1 MMSFRLKVILGI
13 ALVEILA
20 LVGLVG
26 TSVYFLRATNEQSFT
41 QRFDAEADKLSVLI
55 RDAVVASDLAAL
67 DAVGVLFMAN
77 PDSQYLRIRDN
88 QRVLIDRGSSP
99 PSSTEYSPD
108 LSVGSVDDG
117 VFDLQKVIY
126 VDEFPIGFLEVGTST
141 AAFERV
147 LEVARDRLIVVALL
161 ALILVV
167 LTSWLIGVVLTRDLR
182 NLRDALNEIVEG
194 NTDLQLGMT
203 ASSEFRDLARTFN
216 RMALA
221 LSQREAERD
230 VAVNESTDNARR
242 LALREQHLAA
252 LLDTITDGVLIVDG
266 ELQIIEVNSSAERT
280 LGLTQ
285 RALMQQSFTAL
296 FDDPIQVQHL
306 RSSLIQLDQKTN
318 NEARLHLGRVKF
330 CVGTITK
337 WVELSVARL
346 WENQHRQFALA
357 FRDLT
362 PELAIQAELER
373 RERLKE
379 ALSTATP
386 DAIFV
391 LDEHNRVVD
400 ANLGATKMFQQEIE
414 QLRGLPLLD
423 AITLIEGGDDL
434 LALLACEQNEPQSIE
449 RDQQAL
455 VALRKDGVSIPLS
468 FTQVPV
474 QLGEQRLVTLV
485 LRDLTERKQAEKSL
499 LAAKDAAEKA
509 SQAKSD
515 FLAHVTHEIRSPL
528 NVMLGCVE
536 LLGDTE
542 LNYRQRLYTESAEQ
556 SASVLLGLINNILD
570 FARIESGT
578 VELGSEPFDLLSLC
592 ESVLAVEAFRLSDR
606 LIDLGM
612 LYDPS
617 LPTLCRGDEFRLRQV
632 LLNLIDNAIKFT
644 QEGGVILQVAMK
656 PGAADQFSLE
666 CTVSDS
672 GIGIPVTKQAAIFEA
687 FTQVDS
693 TDATL
698 HGGAGLGLSICY
710 RLVEAMGGTIQLD
723 STLGQ
728 GSTFSFAIPL
738 GIVEAATPPAS
749 LAGRVWVVS
758 HNTVMAAAMVKQFA
772 LLGLQAEHHKFTYT
786 DTSPADVDWVFVDVQ
801 LAKDPAIEQR
811 LSHIRE
817 GGARI
822 VLMARRKWLAEYYVE
837 GQTEYFAVIEQPVRY
852 SALVQ
857 LLQQSISGQ
866 EQIAGVID
874 HQESGVR
881 PERILLAEDS
891 QANQLV
897 AMSMLEQAG
906 FQVAVAN
913 NGYEVLTLLA
923 KQPFDLILMDMRMPR
938 MDGLEATRRIRDSAA
953 AYADIPIVALTA
965 NAGHAD
971 TQRCLAAGM
980 RGFLGKPFTR
990 DALVQAID
998 DGLLNRESV
1007 ETGGHS
1013 MTALK
1018 LMDEVVLTRLA
1029 QETSDAM
1036 LDRMIGL
1043 FVVEAQKRV
1052 DAIELH
1058 FANLDCHG
1066 VEIEAHTLKSNA
1078 ATFGATHLAVLAREI
1093 ESACKRMEQERV
1105 MQLLPEVRDT
1115 LRDTLQCYRQRFN
1128 IAGPA

>member
-13 ALVEILA
+13 ALLEILA
-20 LVGLVG
+20 LAGLVG

-67 DAVGVLFMAN
+67 DAVGALFMTN

-88 QRVLIDRGSSP
+88 QRVLIDLGSSP
-99 PSSTEYSPD
+99 PSSIEYSAD

-117 VFDLQKVIY
+117 VFDVQKVIY
-126 VDEFPIGFLEVGTST
+126 VDEFPIGFLELGTST
-141 AAFERV
+141 AAFEKV
-147 LEVARDRLIVVALL
+147 LEVARDRLIVVALM

-182 NLRDALNEIVEG
+182 NLRNALNEIVEG

-203 ASSEFRDLARTFN
+203 ASSEFRGLAHTFN
-216 RMALA
+216 RMARA

-230 VAVNESTDNARR
+230 VAVSEATENARR
-242 LALREQHLAA
+242 LAVREQRLAA

-266 ELQIIEVNSSAERT
+266 ELQIIEMNSSAECT

-285 RALMQQSFTAL
+285 HALTQQGLTCL
-296 FDDPIQVQHL
+296 LDDPIQEQRL
-306 RSSLIQLDQKTN
+306 RSSLIQLDH
-318 NEARLHLGRVKF
+318 EADDETRLHLGRIKF
-330 CVGTITK
+330 CVGTSVI

-362 PELAIQAELER
+362 SELAIQAELER

-379 ALSTATP
+379 ALSTASP

-391 LDEHNRVVD
+391 LDGQNRVVD
-400 ANLGATKMFQQEIE
+400 ANPGAAKMFQQKIE
-414 QLRGLPLLD
+414 QLRGQPLLE
-423 AITLIEGGDDL
+423 AITLVEGGDDL
-434 LALLACEQNEPQSIE
+434 LTQLASKPSEPQSIE
-449 RDQQAL
+449 LNQQTL
-455 VALRKDGVSIPLS
+455 VARRKDGVSIPLS
-468 FTQVPV
+468 FTHVPV

-485 LRDLTERKQAEKSL
+485 LRDLTERKQTEQSL

-536 LLGDTE
+536 LLGGTE
-542 LNYRQRLYTESAEQ
+542 LSYRQRLYTESAEQ
-556 SASVLLGLINNILD
+556 SAGVLLGLINNILD
-570 FARIESGT
+570 FARIESGA
-578 VELGSEPFDLLSLC
+578 VELSNEPFDLLELC

-606 LIDLGM
+606 QIDLGM

-644 QEGGVILQVAMK
+644 QEGGVVLQVVMQ
-656 PGAADQFSLE
+656 PGTADQFSLE

-672 GIGIPVTKQAAIFEA
+672 GIGIPRTKQAEIFEA

-710 RLVEAMGGTIQLD
+710 RLVEAMGGAIQLD

-738 GIVEAATPPAS
+738 GVVEAAAAS
-749 LAGRVWVVS
+749 TSLTGRVWVVTD
-758 HNTVMAAAMVKQFA
+758 NRVMGAAMVKQFA
-772 LLGLQAEHHKFTYT
+772 LLGLQAERHKFAYAEEP
-786 DTSPADVDWVFVDVQ
+786 SAEVDWVFVDVQ
-801 LAKDPAIEQR
+801 LAKDPAIEQH
-811 LSHIRE
+811 LNHIHE
-817 GGARI
+817 SGGRI

-837 GQTEYFAVIEQPVRY
+837 GQADYFAVIEQPVRY
-852 SALVQ
+852 SRLVQ
-857 LLQQSISGQ
+857 VLQQGTSGQ
-866 EQIAGVID
+866 VQAAPSKK
-874 HQESGVR
+874 HQGQVMR
-881 PERILLAEDS
+881 TERILLAEDS
-891 QANQLV
+891 EANQLV
-897 AMSMLEQAG
+897 AMNMLEQAG
-906 FQVAVAN
+906 FQVEVAN
-913 NGYEVLTLLA
+913 NGHEVLMLLA
-923 KQPFDLILMDMRMPR
+923 EQAFDLILMDMRMPR
-938 MDGLEATRRIRDSAA
+938 MDGLEATRRIRESAT

-990 DALVQAID
+990 EALVQAID
-998 DGLLNRESV
+998 DGLLNRDSV
-1007 ETGGHS
+1007 ETGEHS

-1018 LMDEVVLTRLA
+1018 LMDEAVLARLA

-1036 LDRMIGL
+1036 LDRMISL
-1043 FVVEAQKRV
+1043 FVIEAQKRV
-1052 DAIELH
+1052 DAIAAH
-1058 FANLDCHG
+1058 FASLDCHG

-1078 ATFGATHLAVLAREI
+1078 ATFGAAQLAVLAREI
-1093 ESACKRMEQERV
+1093 ESACKRMEPERV
-1105 MQLLPEVRDT
+1105 QQLLPEVGDT

-1128 IAGPA
+1128 IAVPA